1 MGKTRNKSR
10 SCQKEESQL
19 KRLQRK
25 YDEAKHEIKR
35 LRNIIKRTNPERLR
49 EMLETD
55 QRTHEENQEKQP
67 KQPPRERGPRCP
79 KCHGFKLTPITFT
92 RPDGTFTITICKADH
107 CGHRSPPV
115 KSVETESKSTH
126 ENIESSVM
134 EEEHGE

>member
-1 MGKTRNKSR
+1 MGKTKRQPKN
-10 SCQKEESQL
+10 CQREESQI

-49 EMLETD
+49 EMLESE
-55 QRTHEENQEKQP
+55 QRKHDNNQEVSKQQKP
-67 KQPPRERGPRCP
+67 ERGPRCP
-79 KCHGFKLTPITFT
+79 KCQGFKLTPITFT

-115 KSVETESKSTH
+115 KVVETESISTH
-126 ENIESSVM
+126 ENNDNVM
-134 EEEHGE
+134 EEQDGD